1 MKNMFLGL
9 RLFST
14 LERYQR
20 VPYLHLHPP
29 LPASK
34 AVFIWSRLLVV
45 CALNTA
51 GVADITGCHQL
62 VPRN

>member
-1 MKNMFLGL
+1 MKNMLLGL

-45 CALNTA
+45 CYLNAA
-51 GVADITGCHQL
+51 GVTGIAG
-62 VPRN
+62 